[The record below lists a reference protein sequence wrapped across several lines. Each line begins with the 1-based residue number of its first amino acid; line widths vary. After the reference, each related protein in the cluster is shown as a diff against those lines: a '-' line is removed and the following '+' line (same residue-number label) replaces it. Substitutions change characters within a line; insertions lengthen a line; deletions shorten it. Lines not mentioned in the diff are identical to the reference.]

1 MVELTS
7 HAEEMSRSET
17 ASMLRAIADELDSG
31 SGVVSLP
38 VGNKE
43 VKLSPSDQIGTEVR
57 VTERSR
63 RLRKDVESVVIEFEW
78 SPTKAT
84 AEDEDEDEG
93 DAAGDS
99 GGEDPSIE
107 SPSEPQ
113 NDPGVER

>member
-1 MVELTS
+1 MAEMTS
-7 HAEEMSRSET
+7 HAEEMSRSEA

-31 SGVVSLP
+31 SGVVSLQ

-43 VKLSPSDQIGTEVR
+43 VKLSPSDQVGTEVR

-63 RLRKDVESVVIEFEW
+63 RLRKDVESVVVEFEW
-78 SPTKAT
+78 NPTKAT
-84 AEDEDEDEG
+84 AEADEEADAEAESG
-93 DAAGDS
+93 D
-99 GGEDPSIE
+99 EDPSIE